1 LHTRGI
7 TNRLCNFTIAKY
19 IAMKIVL
26 LSLSAFFTISFMN
39 AQQVQE
45 RLDQQPAPV
54 TQQQVEKDARVAE
67 EVRKKDDA
75 DKKNKEAE
83 AKKKEDEKK
92 AVANANDKSKKTST
106 TPGKQ

>member
-1 LHTRGI
+1 MK
-7 TNRLCNFTIAKY
+7 TI
-19 IAMKIVL
+19 L
-26 LSLSAFFTISFMN
+26 LSLSAFFTITFVN

-54 TQQQVEKDARVAE
+54 TQQQVERDAKVAE
-67 EVRKKDDA
+67 DVRKRDDA
-75 DKKNKEAE
+75 DKKKQEAE
-83 AKKKEDEKK
+83 AKKKEEEKK

>member
-1 LHTRGI
+1 
-7 TNRLCNFTIAKY
+7 
-19 IAMKIVL
+19 MKTLL
-26 LSLSAFFTISFMN
+26 LSLSAFLTVTYAN

-54 TQQQVEKDARVAE
+54 TQQQVERDAKVADD
-67 EVRKKDDA
+67 VRKQDDA
-75 DKKNKEAE
+75 EKKKQAAE
-83 AKKKEDEKK
+83 AKKKEEEKK

>member
-1 LHTRGI
+1 
-7 TNRLCNFTIAKY
+7 
-19 IAMKIVL
+19 MKTLL
-26 LSLSAFFTISFMN
+26 LSLSAFFTITFVN

-54 TQQQVEKDARVAE
+54 TQQQVERDAKVAE
-67 EVRKKDDA
+67 DVRKKDDA
-75 DKKNKEAE
+75 DKKKQEAE
-83 AKKKEDEKK
+83 AKKKEEEKK

>member
-1 LHTRGI
+1 
-7 TNRLCNFTIAKY
+7 
-19 IAMKIVL
+19 MKTLL
-26 LSLSAFFTISFMN
+26 LSLSAFFTITIVN

-54 TQQQVEKDARVAE
+54 TQQQVERDAKVAE
-67 EVRKKDDA
+67 DVRKRDDA
-75 DKKNKEAE
+75 DKKKQEAE
-83 AKKKEDEKK
+83 AKKKEEEKK